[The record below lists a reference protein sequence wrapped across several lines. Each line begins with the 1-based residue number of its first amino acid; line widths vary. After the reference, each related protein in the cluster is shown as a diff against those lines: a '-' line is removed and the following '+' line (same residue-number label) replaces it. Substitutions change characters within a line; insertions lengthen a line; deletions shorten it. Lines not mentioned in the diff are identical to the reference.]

1 MKTSR
6 PLSPNT
12 VIYRRFGIKPN
23 RNWLVSLTISHKNSL
38 THNSSYLS
46 CQHFKI
52 TGLPFIVASQVA
64 LELTVG
70 SDNWRTQLMTVGVD
84 LSVFTITLSD
94 VTESNSFVNDRDG

>member
-6 PLSPNT
+6 LLSPNT
-12 VIYRRFGIKPN
+12 VINRRFGIKPK
-23 RNWLVSLTISHKNSL
+23 RNWLVNPITSHKSSL

-52 TGLPFIVASQVA
+52 TGAPFIVASQVA

-70 SDNWRTQLMTVGVD
+70 SDNWRTQLMTVGGD
-84 LSVFTITLSD
+84 MSVFTITLFD
-94 VTESNSFVNDRDG
+94 VTEPNSFVNDRGG